1 MKMSIADVKSRC
13 RREMRLGPNHRAI
26 HHKSFPFSIL
36 SASFFVFWQV
46 CVLAQVG
53 KRVGRGVGEGWGR
66 ARMDKVE
73 GSTSKAAI
81 KQVAQVCPSSRW
93 HGGV

>member
-1 MKMSIADVKSRC
+1 MKMSTADVKSRC
-13 RREMRLGPNHRAI
+13 RWEMRLGPNHRAI
-26 HHKSFPFSIL
+26 HHKSFSFSIL

-66 ARMDKVE
+66 ARMDKVG

-93 HGGV
+93 QGGV